1 MSLVYR
7 PPKHDIQG
15 QTSKEYQKLN
25 KILNLSGGERNH
37 EAEGAEVCDGTISHV
52 LQHVGAQGSD
62 ENKPKTPMIKVEIRG
77 EQQNDQC

>member
-15 QTSKEYQKLN
+15 QTSKEYQKN
-25 KILNLSGGERNH
+25 KQNLRFVKGLRNH
-37 EAEGAEVCDGTISHV
+37 EAEGAEVRDGTVSHV

-77 EQQNDQC
+77 EQQNDQG

>member
-1 MSLVYR
+1 M
-7 PPKHDIQG
+7 
-15 QTSKEYQKLN
+15 
-25 KILNLSGGERNH
+25 RNH
-37 EAEGAEVCDGTISHV
+37 EAEGAEVRDGTISHV